1 MLRHICSACLLA
13 AISQWTLAAPVLPD
27 AAKPQPR
34 EGVPLPV
41 QPVAPPPLL
50 ETVPAQMS
58 AVTGGDDAR
67 IRVGRIV
74 LQGVVDRPAL
84 GISVSELEALV
95 ERLRLQLSEMPP
107 SVGQGADG
115 YVKEIEKLA
124 GDANPE
130 DARILEEIIRR
141 FREVSSALDP
151 KSRSTTGTLSLRQ
164 LQEIAAQVAQ
174 YYRER
179 GLFLAQA
186 LIPPQTI
193 ANERVQIRVL
203 EGVLGNVTLD
213 KNQRYDDT
221 RLLLPFRG
229 LLGQP
234 VTRARIEEA
243 MLLLNDYPGL
253 KSFAVFRPGTGTGET
268 DLLLSVLEEKRV
280 ETILHTDNYGSEFTG
295 EYRGRIDININN
307 PFGAADRL
315 SVSLSKTY
323 RPSNGTYG
331 ALFYERQAFGP
342 SNTFGVG
349 MSRNAYSLGGVL
361 EPFGIDGT
369 TTLAQVYWRRAFHRS
384 RLSNSYGLFQFARK
398 SAKLNVTEGEDRED
412 QLSVIEVEIGFDWSN
427 ISRRHIAS
435 GALHLSHGFPGLL
448 GAMEATDD
456 PAQTTASR
464 RGGSGFYA
472 NGEFDKLNADYHH
485 WLNLNHHHML
495 HFSLRGQY
503 SDDLLTSL
511 EQMSI
516 GGPNSVRA
524 YASAEFLRDKAV
536 VASLEWIV
544 RAPGFADWPAFAGK
558 RWGDIVQ
565 AVLFVDYAK
574 GWLNDPLASDREEV
588 SLDGVGMG
596 LRARYRSFSARFEFA
611 KALGDE
617 AVSNDRDPQY
627 YFELNYGF

>member
-1 MLRHICSACLLA
+1 
-13 AISQWTLAAPVLPD
+13 
-27 AAKPQPR
+27 
-34 EGVPLPV
+34 
-41 QPVAPPPLL
+41 LL
-50 ETVPAQMS
+50 ETVPAPG
-58 AVTGGDDAR
+58 VTGGSDAR

-84 GISVSELEALV
+84 GISVSELAALV
-95 ERLRLQLSEMPP
+95 EQLRRQLSESPP
-107 SVGQGADG
+107 PAGQGVAEL
-115 YVKEIEKLA
+115 VEKTEKRTQ
-124 GDANPE
+124 DAKTK
-130 DARILEEIIRR
+130 DARVLAEVIRR
-141 FREVSSALDP
+141 FREISSPP
-151 KSRSTTGTLSLRQ
+151 KSLPAAGTLTDTLSLRQ
-164 LQEIAAQVAQ
+164 LQEIAARVAR

-193 ANERVQIRVL
+193 DNETVQIRVL
-203 EGVLGNVTLD
+203 EGILGNVTLD
-213 KNQRYDDT
+213 KNRRYDDT

-253 KSFAVFRPGTGTGET
+253 KSFAMFRPGIRPGET
-268 DLLLSVLEEKRV
+268 NLLLSVLEEKRV
-280 ETILHTDNYGSEFTG
+280 DTVLHTDNYGSEFTG
-295 EYRGRIDININN
+295 EYRARIDVNVNN
-307 PFGAADRL
+307 PLGAADRL
-315 SVSLSKTY
+315 SASLSKTY
-323 RPSNGTYG
+323 APRNGTYG

-342 SNTFGVG
+342 RNTFGVG
-349 MSRNAYSLGGVL
+349 ASRNAYSLGGVL
-361 EPFGIDGT
+361 EPFGINGT
-369 TTLAQVYWRRAFHRS
+369 TTLAQIYWRRAFQRS
-384 RLSNSYGLFQFARK
+384 RLSNRYGLLQFARK
-398 SAKLNVTEGEDRED
+398 SAKLDVSEGEDRED
-412 QLSVIEVEIGFDWSN
+412 QLSVIEAEIGFDWS
-427 ISRRHIAS
+427 SVTRRHIAS
-435 GALHLSHGFPGLL
+435 GALRLSHGFSGLL
-448 GAMEATDD
+448 GSMETTDD
-456 PAQTTASR
+456 PAQTRATR

-472 NGEFDKLNADYHH
+472 GGEFDKLNADYHH
-485 WLNLNHHHML
+485 WLNLNRDQML

-511 EQMSI
+511 EQMPI

-565 AVLFVDYAK
+565 AVLFVDYAN

-588 SLDGVGMG
+588 SLDGVGAG
-596 LRARYRSFSARFEFA
+596 LRARYGGFSARFEFA
-611 KALGDE
+611 KAVGDE
-617 AVSNDRDPQY
+617 PVSNDRDPQY